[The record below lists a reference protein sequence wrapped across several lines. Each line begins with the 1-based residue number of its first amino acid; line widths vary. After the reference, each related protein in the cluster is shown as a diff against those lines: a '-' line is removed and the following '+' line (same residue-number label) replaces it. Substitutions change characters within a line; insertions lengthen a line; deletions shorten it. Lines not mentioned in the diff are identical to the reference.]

1 MRSSPATQITG
12 MPWVAS
18 QSNPAKRASPM
29 TLTDTSPTAGR
40 AASRDGGRA
49 TELSTWMTVAS

>member
-1 MRSSPATQITG
+1 